1 MRSMTGYGSARAAS
15 AAGGQFTVEIQ
26 SVNRRQSEVL
36 INLPR
41 ELSSLEPP
49 LRGAVNERIARGRVV
64 VNIGYQGRS
73 PASGQGANAV
83 ALDLPA
89 ARAYYQAML
98 ALKAELGA
106 GGEVS
111 IESVLRAPGVLRS
124 SDEPIEAA
132 AAGEPILQALQAA
145 LTDLLAMRTR
155 EGARLAD
162 DLQTRLE
169 ILRGHLAE
177 IRLRQ
182 PEATAQ
188 YRLTLQERLRRA
200 GLELPID
207 DERLAKEVVLFA
219 DRCDITEE
227 VTRLASHLDQFA
239 RALPP
244 GRAGG
249 PHDGFPLPGNRA
261 RVQHARRQE
270 QRSAP
275 QSTRARV
282 QDGIGQNPRTG
293 PEHRMT
299 PDAQKKKFSRRG
311 ILFVISAPSGA
322 GKTTLCTALRQTP
335 DFIYSVSCTT
345 RPPRQGEV
353 RG

>member
-1 MRSMTGYGSARAAS
+1 MHSMTGYGSARAAF
-15 AAGGQFTVEIQ
+15 AGGGQFVVEIQ

-49 LRGAVNERIARGRVV
+49 LRGAVNERVARGRIV
-64 VNIGYQGRS
+64 VNGGYQGRS
-73 PASGQGANAV
+73 PAAGNGANPV
-83 ALDLPA
+83 ALDVPT

-106 GGEVS
+106 SGEVS

-124 SDEPIEAA
+124 NEEPLDAA
-132 AAGEPILQALQAA
+132 AAGEPILGALRAA
-145 LTDLLAMRTR
+145 LSDLLEMRAR

-182 PEATAQ
+182 PAATSQ
-188 YRLTLQERLRRA
+188 YRLLLQERLRRA

-219 DRCDITEE
+219 DRCDISEE

-239 RALPP
+239 DLLKKDEPV
-244 GRAGG
+244 GRTM
-249 PHDGFPLPGNRA
+249 DFLCQEIA
-261 RVQHARRQE
+261 REFNTLGAKSNDLRLNQLAVACKTELDKIREQVQNIE
-270 QRSAP
+270 
-275 QSTRARV
+275 
-282 QDGIGQNPRTG
+282 
-293 PEHRMT
+293 
-299 PDAQKKKFSRRG
+299 
-311 ILFVISAPSGA
+311 
-322 GKTTLCTALRQTP
+322 
-335 DFIYSVSCTT
+335 
-345 RPPRQGEV
+345 
-353 RG
+353 